1 MNEKLKNMSVEDRIK
16 FTILCIE
23 KYLSVKY
30 PSKDWTPLFSVME
43 KLNNTYWDE
52 SLYSFTDIMPECI
65 VKTPDRPDYNIFME
79 LYKDTE
85 NDVSELLESLEII
98 VELFIYTSMD
108 NFNNNESVRIMENII
123 YKYFI
128 ENNIS
133 IPEL

>member
-1 MNEKLKNMSVEDRIK
+1 MNEKLKNMSVEDRIA

-23 KYLSVKY
+23 KYLSFKY
-30 PSKDWTPLFSVME
+30 PKKDWQPLFSAMK

-65 VKTPDRPDYNIFME
+65 VKTPNRPDYNIFME

-98 VELFIYTSMD
+98 VELFIYTSMYD
-108 NFNNNESVRIMENII
+108 FNNNESVRIMEDII
-123 YKYFI
+123 NKYFI
-128 ENNIS
+128 PNNIS
-133 IPEL
+133 VPDF

>member
-1 MNEKLKNMSVEDRIK
+1 MNEKLKNMSVEGRIK

-23 KYLSVKY
+23 KYLSMKY
-30 PSKDWTPLFSVME
+30 PSKDWKPLFSVME

-65 VKTPDRPDYNIFME
+65 VKTSYRPDYDIFME
-79 LYKDTE
+79 LYNDTE
-85 NDVSELLESLEII
+85 NDVSELLESLEMI
-98 VELFIYTSMD
+98 VELFIYTSMYD
-108 NFNNNESVRIMENII
+108 FNNNESVKIIENII
-123 YKYFI
+123 NKYFI